1 MKSLIV
7 APVLAVAVVATACG
21 PPASGNVHAGTGGP
35 DAVRLAM
42 HDDEFA
48 PTRLELPAGE
58 QVTVEVTND
67 GSNQHNFT
75 IDSLD
80 LSTGT
85 MSGGDVKTATFT
97 VPDGTTEFRCTFHK
111 DMTGTIVAT

>member
-1 MKSLIV
+1 
-7 APVLAVAVVATACG
+7 
-21 PPASGNVHAGTGGP
+21 
-35 DAVRLAM
+35 M

-85 MSGGDVKTATFT
+85 MSGGDVNTATFT